1 MFFFKKKKLLKKAI
15 ANYAISDYPE
25 LLLLSQF

>member
-1 MFFFKKKKLLKKAI
+1 MFFLKKKTIKKAI